1 MDDDLL
7 RLLEA
12 HARAARGYD
21 DDAEI
26 IAAAGV
32 LARFTTLHAE
42 LLDVAESAQKL
53 SAALTACEPY
63 FQTAAILMQRM
74 GPYTGPTFGAE
85 HEALR
90 AALARL
96 EGRT

>member
-1 MDDDLL
+1 MADV
-7 RLLEA
+7 
-12 HARAARGYD
+12 
-21 DDAEI
+21 I
-26 IAAAGV
+26 
-32 LARFTTLHAE
+32 AE
-42 LLDVAESAQKL
+42 LPALLGVAESAQKL
-53 SAALTACEPY
+53 SEALTACEPY

-96 EGRT
+96 VGRA